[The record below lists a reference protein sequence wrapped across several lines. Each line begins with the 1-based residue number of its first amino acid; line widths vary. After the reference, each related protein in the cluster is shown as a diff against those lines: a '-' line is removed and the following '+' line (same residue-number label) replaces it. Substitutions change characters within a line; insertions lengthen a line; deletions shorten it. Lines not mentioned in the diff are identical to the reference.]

1 MTAGSVKSS
10 PLSYELLAHGKAK
23 YHVVT
28 ADLNSGQIEARTVH
42 SPQLISVWS
51 LLGHGKPVAAI
62 TGTFFSFGSQKPIAD
77 VLVDGNLVAQGSR
90 GSGIGVDYF
99 GAVKI
104 LKQSFRKGV
113 DWRDY
118 RYGLRGAVMV
128 VSNGKVCPDPK
139 SQRFRDKKIWGHAAR
154 TGIGLTKNGKLVM
167 MATKSKITLSQ
178 LGKAMR
184 TRGVVDGISLDGGGS
199 TCLFYQG
206 SLVVPPLRKLSNLF
220 VLSRKPPE
228 IVAEAGTR

>member
-1 MTAGSVKSS
+1 MAAGSVKSS
-10 PLSYELLAHGKAK
+10 PLSYELLPHGKAK
-23 YHVVT
+23 FHVVT

-51 LLGHGKPVAAI
+51 LLGRGKPVAAI

-128 VSNGKVCPDPK
+128 ISNGKVCPDPK
-139 SQRFRDKKIWGHAAR
+139 SQRFRDKRIWGHAAR
-154 TGIGLTKNGKLVM
+154 TAIGMTKNGKLVM

-178 LGKAMR
+178 LGKAMKA
-184 TRGVVDGISLDGGGS
+184 RGVLDGISLDGGGS

-206 SLVVPPLRKLSNLF
+206 SLVVPPQRKLCNLF
-220 VLSRKPPE
+220 VLSRKAPE
-228 IVAEAGTR
+228 IVAETSPK

>member
-1 MTAGSVKSS
+1 MTAGSLKSS

-23 YHVVT
+23 FHVIT
-28 ADLNSGQIEARTVH
+28 ADLKSGQIEARTVH

-51 LLGHGKPVAAI
+51 LLSHGKPVAAI

-167 MATKSKITLSQ
+167 VATTSKITLSQ

-206 SLVVPPLRKLSNLF
+206 SLVVPPQRKLCNLF
-220 VLSRKPPE
+220 VLSRRAPE
-228 IVAEAGTR
+228 IVAEAGTK

>member
-1 MTAGSVKSS
+1 MAAGSVKSS

-23 YHVVT
+23 FHVVT

-51 LLGHGKPVAAI
+51 LLARGKPVAAI

-99 GAVKI
+99 GAVTI

-139 SQRFRDKKIWGHAAR
+139 SQRFRDKRIWGHAAR
-154 TGIGLTKNGKLVM
+154 TAIGMTKNGKLVM
-167 MATKSKITLSQ
+167 MATRSKITLSQ
-178 LGKAMR
+178 LGKAMKA
-184 TRGVVDGISLDGGGS
+184 RGVLDGISLDGGGS

-206 SLVVPPLRKLSNLF
+206 SLVVPPQRKLCNLF
-220 VLSRKPPE
+220 VLSRKAPE
-228 IVAEAGTR
+228 IVAETSLK